1 MITINTLFILSNF
14 TNFILSNIKFPYFL
28 NDFIVRQDIRGRADY
43 YIFYRGS
50 IYVWLNGVVASW
62 EKLALMLRIRGNFS
76 GTINAK

>member
-50 IYVWLNGVVASW
+50 IYV
-62 EKLALMLRIRGNFS
+62 
-76 GTINAK
+76 